1 MKKKKL
7 YEKILSNPKN
17 IKFKDIETLIFAFG
31 FQLSR
36 INGSHHIYHHPDIPD
51 LINLQNKK
59 GEVTPYQ
66 VKQVIALI
74 RQYHLTLEED

>member
-1 MKKKKL
+1 MKKQKL
-7 YEKILSNPKN
+7 YEKIISNPKN
-17 IKFKDIETLIFAFG
+17 VKFKQMETLIFAFG

-36 INGSHHIYHHPDIPD
+36 INGSHHIYDHPDIPD

-74 RQYHLTLEED
+74 RQYNLTLQE

>member
-1 MKKKKL
+1 MKKQKL
-7 YEKILSNPKN
+7 YEKIISNPKN
-17 IKFKDIETLIFAFG
+17 VKFREMETLIFAFG

-36 INGSHHIYHHPDIPD
+36 INGSHHIYHHPEIPD

-74 RQYHLTLEED
+74 RQYNLTLQE

>member
-74 RQYHLTLEED
+74 RQYHLTLEDD

>member
-1 MKKKKL
+1 MSLQQKL
-7 YEKILSNPKN
+7 LIIDYFASFIV
-17 IKFKDIETLIFAFG
+17 TLIFAFG

-74 RQYHLTLEED
+74 RQYHLTLEDD